1 MIYMRFHTCLTAA
14 VLVALIIIGTGF
26 SADLAAQEEG
36 KEISYWTCGMHP
48 SVKSETAGK
57 CPICNMDL
65 VPVYEQPKEMEQ
77 AGGAKAV
84 ELVISP
90 DAARLARIRTVEVT
104 RRELAK
110 TIRAAG
116 RISYDET
123 RLAAV
128 SARFGGR
135 IEKLYADYT
144 GKEFAAGEPLA
155 SIYSPELLSAEK
167 EFILARG
174 SALEPAAR
182 EKLRLWGIT
191 EAQIVE
197 LARRGEPWTA
207 LTIYAPI
214 GGTVIHKNIVE
225 GAYIKEGDPLVHLAN
240 LDRVWVVADIFE
252 HDLGAVSTGRHVI
265 ISSETRPGETFDG
278 TVTFIEPFLD
288 TKTRSAKIR
297 IEADNTDRAL
307 KPGMFV
313 RVEIHSPIVPAD
325 HRETMTPDVSKSR
338 RTITDADH
346 DARDATGHEGHAE
359 QDHDMISSEAPEPGG
374 ILAVPRS
381 AVINTGT
388 RTVAFVE
395 IGPGRYELRRVR
407 IGPVAEGYYVILDG
421 LAEGERVVERGSFL
435 LDSQTQL
442 TGEAEE
448 VYGGAIGKESGKDN
462 SNIRHRH

>member
-1 MIYMRFHTCLTAA
+1 MISIRFHTCLTAA
-14 VLVALIIIGTGF
+14 VFVAVIIGTGF
-26 SADLAAQEEG
+26 FADLSTQEEG

-48 SVKSETAGK
+48 SVRSETAGK

-65 VPVYEQPKEMEQ
+65 VPVYEQPKEPEQ
-77 AGGAKAV
+77 AGEAKAV

-90 DAARLARIRTVEVT
+90 DAARLTRIRTVEVT

-155 SIYSPELLSAEK
+155 SIYSPELLSAQK

-225 GAYIKEGDPLVHLAN
+225 GDYVKVGDPLVHLAD
-240 LDRVWVVADIFE
+240 LDRVWIVADIFE
-252 HDLGAVSTGRHVI
+252 HDFDAVVIGRHVI

-278 TVTFIEPFLD
+278 TVMFIEPFLD

-297 IEADNTDRAL
+297 IEADNADRAL
-307 KPGMFV
+307 RPGMFV
-313 RVEIHSPIVPAD
+313 RVEIHSPIVPTSR
-325 HRETMTPDVSKSR
+325 RETMIPDESKHR
-338 RTITDADH
+338 HTIADDDH
-346 DARDATGHEGHAE
+346 DARDATGHNGHAE
-359 QDHDMISSEAPEPGG
+359 HDHDMIPSEASEPGG

-381 AVINTGT
+381 AIINTGA

-395 IGPGRYELRRVR
+395 IEPGRYELRRVR
-407 IGPVAEGYYVILDG
+407 IGPMAEGYYVILDG

-435 LDSQTQL
+435 LDSQTRL

-448 VYGGAIGKESGKDN
+448 VYGGAIGKERGKNN
-462 SNIRHRH
+462 SNTRHRH